1 MKKKVIIVV
10 VSLLVFC
17 MCVVFGYI
25 ITSRK
30 NVKNANEAKVDT
42 SNQENTETANNEQV
56 SKNEEKNNNNG
67 EKIVVNSN
75 MGNEILKNFN
85 ISNIYSSEFYKLLD
99 SEGLSDRVKRSWAF
113 IEISQ
118 GNSYTYMQEYS
129 DEDANT
135 YISSANMATVIN
147 NIFDNSVEVKDG
159 ELIYNLK
166 FNFDTKKYEIPS
178 IGIANSQDL
187 IVVEVPFDIL
197 EYDNRYEAY
206 MYRIYLVQKMEE
218 SLDESQVNMKTIAY
232 YDSSLLTKA
241 CEIDD
246 EDIYS
251 DLNTQKTVLSEQIS
265 KGKIDKNILQKVKY
279 TLVKKGSNYKVTK
292 YDKL

>member
-25 ITSRK
+25 VTSRK
-30 NVKNANEAKVDT
+30 DVKNANEAKVDT
-42 SNQENTETANNEQV
+42 SNQENAETANNEQV

-129 DEDANT
+129 AEDANT

-147 NIFDNSVEVKDG
+147 NIFDNSVQVKDG

-178 IGIANSQDL
+178 IGIANSQDV

-206 MYRIYLVQKMEE
+206 MYRIYLVQKMEN

-251 DLNTQKTVLSEQIS
+251 DLNTQKTVLSEQIA

>member
-25 ITSRK
+25 VTSRK
-30 NVKNANEAKVDT
+30 DVKNANEAKVDT

-118 GNSYTYMQEYS
+118 GNSYTYMR
-129 DEDANT
+129 
-135 YISSANMATVIN
+135 
-147 NIFDNSVEVKDG
+147 IF
-159 ELIYNLK
+159 
-166 FNFDTKKYEIPS
+166 
-178 IGIANSQDL
+178 
-187 IVVEVPFDIL
+187 
-197 EYDNRYEAY
+197 R
-206 MYRIYLVQKMEE
+206 RR
-218 SLDESQVNMKTIAY
+218 
-232 YDSSLLTKA
+232 
-241 CEIDD
+241 C
-246 EDIYS
+246 
-251 DLNTQKTVLSEQIS
+251 
-265 KGKIDKNILQKVKY
+265 
-279 TLVKKGSNYKVTK
+279 
-292 YDKL
+292 

>member
-1 MKKKVIIVV
+1 MQ
-10 VSLLVFC
+10 
-17 MCVVFGYI
+17 YI
-25 ITSRK
+25 
-30 NVKNANEAKVDT
+30 
-42 SNQENTETANNEQV
+42 
-56 SKNEEKNNNNG
+56 EK
-67 EKIVVNSN
+67 
-75 MGNEILKNFN
+75 LKN
-85 ISNIYSSEFYKLLD
+85 KLKLID
-99 SEGLSDRVKRSWAF
+99 PSFHILRIFSALCMSAVYFILAF
-113 IEISQ
+113 
-118 GNSYTYMQEYS
+118 
-129 DEDANT
+129 
-135 YISSANMATVIN
+135 
-147 NIFDNSVEVKDG
+147 
-159 ELIYNLK
+159 K

-197 EYDNRYEAY
+197 EYDNRYEVY

-241 CEIDD
+241 CEVDD
-246 EDIYS
+246 ENIYS